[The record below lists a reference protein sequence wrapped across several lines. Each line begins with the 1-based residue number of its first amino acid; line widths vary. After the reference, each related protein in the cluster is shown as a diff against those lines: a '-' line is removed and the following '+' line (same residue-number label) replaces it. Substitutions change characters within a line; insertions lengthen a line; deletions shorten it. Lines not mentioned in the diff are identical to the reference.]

1 MYIKQFFSSTRY
13 AVQGIC
19 YVFRNEQNFRIQ
31 LVVAVVV
38 AGFAWYFPLSDA
50 ERILVL
56 LLIMLIFIL
65 ELVNSAIERFTDILK
80 PRMHQH
86 VRVVK
91 DIMAGTVLIASVGA
105 MILGL
110 MIFAPHIIELFS
122 K

>member
-1 MYIKQFFSSTRY
+1 
-13 AVQGIC
+13 
-19 YVFRNEQNFRIQ
+19 VFRNEQNFRIQ